1 MLAEPMVTMQRSLSA
16 MAGADEADGGVGR
29 HVGSGVVG
37 LGTDGYSDAV
47 ETRQTPAAVTAFVD
61 VVLPL
66 PAGLDARQTTLA
78 RGALSNI
85 PRPPRVLSPRLVIS
99 ESLQLPLIG
108 SVAGFLPGLVNR
120 LRRDVLAGA
129 RGIGRVTR
137 VERAMDLQGNSRN
150 FWWVAFDY
158 VVDDELM
165 HARVRTTDAD
175 AADADNARVV
185 PIVVDVARPRDVIV
199 WWSALDVR

>member
-1 MLAEPMVTMQRSLSA
+1 MRRAATAPRRS
-16 MAGADEADGGVGR
+16 AGVAAGD
-29 HVGSGVVG
+29 SGVVG
-37 LGTDGYSDAV
+37 PATDGYRPLM

-66 PAGLDARQTTLA
+66 PPGLDARQTALCHE
-78 RGALSNI
+78 ALSNI
-85 PRPPRVLSPRLVIS
+85 PRPPRVLPPRLVIS
-99 ESLQLPLIG
+99 EGLQLPLIG
-108 SVAGFLPGLVNR
+108 SVAAFLPGLVHR
-120 LRRDVLAGA
+120 LRRDALAGA

-165 HARVRTTDAD
+165 HSRVRTTDAD

>member
-1 MLAEPMVTMQRSLSA
+1 MLAGSA
-16 MAGADEADGGVGR
+16 RVLLQLDEHFVAVVATG
-29 HVGSGVVG
+29 GSGVVG
-37 LGTDGYSDAV
+37 PATDGYRPLM

-61 VVLPL
+61 VVLAL
-66 PAGLDARQTTLA
+66 PPGLDARQTTLA

-99 ESLQLPLIG
+99 EGLQLPLIG

-120 LRRDVLAGA
+120 LRRDALAGA

-165 HARVRTTDAD
+165 HARVRAT
-175 AADADNARVV
+175 DADNARVV

-199 WWSALDVR
+199 WWSALDIR

>member
-1 MLAEPMVTMQRSLSA
+1 M
-16 MAGADEADGGVGR
+16 
-29 HVGSGVVG
+29 
-37 LGTDGYSDAV
+37 

-61 VVLPL
+61 VVLRL
-66 PAGLDARQTTLA
+66 PPGLDARQAALA
-78 RGALSNI
+78 KDALSHI
-85 PRPPRVLSPRLVIS
+85 PRPPRVLPPRLVIS
-99 ESLQLPLIG
+99 EGLQLPLIG
-108 SVAGFLPGLVNR
+108 SVAGFLPGLVGR
-120 LRRDVLAGA
+120 LRRDLLAGA

-158 VVDDELM
+158 VVDDM
-165 HARVRTTDAD
+165 VWHSRVRAIDAD

>member
-1 MLAEPMVTMQRSLSA
+1 M
-16 MAGADEADGGVGR
+16 
-29 HVGSGVVG
+29 
-37 LGTDGYSDAV
+37 

-61 VVLPL
+61 VVLRL
-66 PAGLDARQTTLA
+66 PPGLDARQLA
-78 RGALSNI
+78 LAKDALSHI
-85 PRPPRVLSPRLVIS
+85 PRPPRVLPPRLVIS
-99 ESLQLPLIG
+99 EGLQLPLIG
-108 SVAGFLPGLVNR
+108 SVAGFLPGLVGR
-120 LRRDVLAGA
+120 LRRDLLAGA

-158 VVDDELM
+158 VVDDM
-165 HARVRTTDAD
+165 VWHSRVRAIDAD

-185 PIVVDVARPRDVIV
+185 PIVVDTARPRDVMV